1 MVVGTMNKGI
11 TLKTTIAAL
20 LILIVSAACV
30 LNTETP
36 TSTSVVQP
44 TDGQDIVLGKAELN
58 FTFDEQAAL
67 IEIES
72 VTVFAPNDHDIQA
85 VIVALETRAEEGV
98 ADLSFPVGQLTV
110 TVNGPN
116 GADPLRLL
124 TAASAALVKQSGGKP
139 VTPTKVAEGN
149 RK

>member
-1 MVVGTMNKGI
+1 MVVSAMNKGV

-20 LILIVSAACV
+20 LILIVSVACV
-30 LNTETP
+30 LYTETP
-36 TSTSVVQP
+36 TSVQP

-58 FTFDEQAAL
+58 FTFDEQSAL

-85 VIVALETRAEEGV
+85 VIVALETRAEKGV

-110 TVNGPN
+110 TVTGPS